1 MLDLITQQAQ
11 KKLWEQFHNSL
22 TSEMA
27 EEFLQTLLNLMMI
40 VFVVNYDYR
49 RNIKNFEGRYQFC
62 SKDGQVT
69 IAAVFHNGRMAVMEK
84 KIERPNITIT
94 FRDGKTLLNFIISPR
109 QDILG
114 SMLRHDVVTDGNLN
128 YLYKFGFMAKQL
140 QLMMPPQLPQ

>member
-11 KKLWEQFHNSL
+11 KELWEQFHNSL

-69 IAAVFHNGRMAVMEK
+69 IGA
-84 KIERPNITIT
+84 
-94 FRDGKTLLNFIISPR
+94 
-109 QDILG
+109 
-114 SMLRHDVVTDGNLN
+114 
-128 YLYKFGFMAKQL
+128 
-140 QLMMPPQLPQ
+140 